1 MTSKP
6 PAFITVAEALAGSHT
21 NRLPCKPKPLRVT
34 FIHCPTPRKLARPPS
49 F

>member
-6 PAFITVAEALAGSHT
+6 PTFITVAQALAGSKL
-21 NRLPCKPKPLRVT
+21 NQLPCKPKPLRVT
-34 FIHCPTPRKLARPPS
+34 FIHRPTTRQLARPPS

>member
-6 PAFITVAEALAGSHT
+6 KLITVAEALSDHT

-34 FIHCPTPRKLARPPS
+34 FIHRPTHRQLARPPS

>member
-1 MTSKP
+1 MTEKP
-6 PAFITVAEALAGSHT
+6 KLITVAEALAGNT

-34 FIHCPTPRKLARPPS
+34 FIHRPTPRQLARPPS

>member
-6 PAFITVAEALAGSHT
+6 KLITVAEALAGNHT

-34 FIHCPTPRKLARPPS
+34 FIHRPTPRQLARPPS

>member
-6 PAFITVAEALAGSHT
+6 NLITVAEALSGS

-34 FIHCPTPRKLARPPS
+34 FIHRPTPRQLARPPS